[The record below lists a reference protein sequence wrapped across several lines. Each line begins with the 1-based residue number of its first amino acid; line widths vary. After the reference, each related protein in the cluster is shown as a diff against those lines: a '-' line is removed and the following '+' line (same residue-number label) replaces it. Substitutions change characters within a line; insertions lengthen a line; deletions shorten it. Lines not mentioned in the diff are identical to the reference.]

1 MAYSSKYSK
10 RPDELASKS
19 SHSNIIN
26 DKDVKAFINDC
37 EYPKSKDDITLDPAL
52 IVNIEYPDKNPI
64 EHIIAIDGSYS
75 TVPVKKHFHHR

>member
-1 MAYSSKYSK
+1 MAYSSKYGK

-52 IVNIEYPDKNPI
+52 IVNIEYPEKIQLNTSLLLM
-64 EHIIAIDGSYS
+64 EA
-75 TVPVKKHFHHR
+75 TQQFL